1 MGAWLLPVGAVG
13 LLALLGVAWWAF
25 RRPAAAPARRARRT
39 NTLPAAPAGA
49 RDVDRVAWVVGK
61 LTRVAPRKVDLAA
74 PLRTALGRTS
84 PATFLAAAGR
94 EFRLE
99 LTLPADGLGLTVA
112 QFAAYV
118 AHVRRG
124 RRPPPTGGRKRAPRT
139 TGDVLDRLEPAA
151 LALATELG
159 LRRDWE
165 LEPARRHLTKEYLR
179 WNARIHLAT
188 REEDRTAVQARLE
201 QIGRLREAL
210 TPARR

>member
-13 LLALLGVAWWAF
+13 LLALLGAAWWAF
-25 RRPAAAPARRARRT
+25 RRPAAAPARRSRRT
-39 NTLPAAPAGA
+39 TKLPAAPTGA
-49 RDVDRVAWVVGK
+49 RDVARVAWVVGK
-61 LTRVAPRKVDLAA
+61 LTRVPPRKVDPAA
-74 PLRTALGRTS
+74 TLRDALGRTS
-84 PATFLAAAGR
+84 PAVFLAATGR
-94 EFRLE
+94 EFGLE
-99 LTLPADGLGLTVA
+99 LTLAPDGLGMTLA

-124 RRPPPTGGRKRAPRT
+124 RRPAAGGRKRAPRT
-139 TGDVLDRLEPAA
+139 TGEVLDRLEPAA
-151 LALATELG
+151 LALASELG

>member
-1 MGAWLLPVGAVG
+1 MGPWFLPVAAVG
-13 LLALLGVAWWAF
+13 LLALLGAAWGAF
-25 RRPAAAPARRARRT
+25 RRAPSAVRRPTRRKAGVPAARRG
-39 NTLPAAPAGA
+39 AGDA
-49 RDVDRVAWVVGK
+49 ERVAWVLGK
-61 LTRVAPRKVDLAA
+61 LTRVPPRRIDGEAT
-74 PLRTALGRTS
+74 LRDTLGRVA
-84 PATFLAAAGR
+84 PATFLAAAGK

-99 LTLPADGLGLTVA
+99 LTLEADGLGMTVA

-124 RRPPPTGGRKRAPRT
+124 RRQAAAGGRKRAPRT

-151 LALATELG
+151 LALASELG
-159 LRRDWE
+159 LRREWE

-188 REEDRTAVQARLE
+188 REEERAAVQARLE